1 MKLLRNYDTLSLSNE
16 VYQFNKALFFL
27 RSVSNF
33 YFVLPK
39 YKCSISS
46 AFANV
51 NKFSCVFTKY
61 CVFVKGGQ
69 KMYEVFEHLLQSYGI
84 SAYKFCKD
92 TGISQSTIST
102 WKKKNNLIS
111 GELAKKIADYFN
123 VSIEY
128 LMTGEEKDRGE
139 KYYLNDDTAE
149 IAQAVFENKDLRV
162 LFDAAKD
169 ASPEDLKTTYDMLM
183 ALKKKERGENEF

>member
-1 MKLLRNYDTLSLSNE
+1 
-16 VYQFNKALFFL
+16 
-27 RSVSNF
+27 
-33 YFVLPK
+33 
-39 YKCSISS
+39 
-46 AFANV
+46 
-51 NKFSCVFTKY
+51 
-61 CVFVKGGQ
+61 
-69 KMYEVFEHLLQSYGI
+69 MYEVFERLLQSYGI

-128 LMTGEEKDRGE
+128 LMTGEEKDRGD

-183 ALKKKERGENEF
+183 ALKKKERGKNEF